1 MDITGSEGSTD
12 MKVLLAGASGVL
24 GRSATRQL
32 TAAGHE
38 VSGLGRSATNT
49 LRADLLDADAVLR
62 AVDGLTFDVVV
73 HAATALQGESMAG
86 HRSMVATNALRTRGT
101 ENLLAAARA
110 TGARRLVVESMMFGY
125 GYGDHGTGLITEE
138 NTPFGPRGTNA
149 WLERHVGAMRTKERL
164 AFTAEGLKAISL
176 RFGFFYGAGVTDD
189 DVLPQLR
196 RRSLPA
202 VADHGRALS
211 WVDVDDAARAVVLAV
226 ESSTPGRAYNIADR
240 TPLPFGRHLQEVAAA
255 FGAPKPLRVPLWL
268 LRPAPLAHTGM
279 SSQLR
284 LDTSRAER
292 ELGWSPTH
300 DDSLTG
306 VRALA
311 AARPAAV

>member
-1 MDITGSEGSTD
+1 MR
-12 MKVLLAGASGVL
+12 VLLAGASGAL

-38 VSGLGRSATNT
+38 VAGLGRGATNT

-62 AVDGLTFDVVV
+62 AVDGLAFDAVV
-73 HAATALQGESMAG
+73 HAATALKGESMAR
-86 HRSMVATNALRTRGT
+86 HQSMVPTNALRTRGT

-110 TGARRLVVESMMFGY
+110 TGARRFVVESMMFGY

-149 WLERHVGAMRTKERL
+149 WLERHVDAMRTKERL
-164 AFTAEGLKAISL
+164 AFTAEGLEAISL
-176 RFGFFYGAGVTDD
+176 RFGFFYGAGVTDT
-189 DVLPQLR
+189 DVLPLLR
-196 RRSLPA
+196 KRSLPV
-202 VADHGRALS
+202 VADHGRAFS

-226 ESSTPGRAYNIADR
+226 ESGTTGQAYNIADR
-240 TPLPFGRHLQEVAAA
+240 TPLPFGTHLQEVAAA

-268 LRPAPLAHTGM
+268 LKPAPLAHTAM
-279 SSQLR
+279 TSQLR
-284 LDTSRAER
+284 LDASRAER

-300 DDSLTG
+300 DDSLAG

-311 AARPAAV
+311 AAQSPHPAARVRRR

>member
-1 MDITGSEGSTD
+1 MR
-12 MKVLLAGASGVL
+12 VLLAGASGAL

-38 VSGLGRSATNT
+38 VAGLGRGATNT

-62 AVDGLTFDVVV
+62 AVDGLAFDAVV
-73 HAATALQGESMAG
+73 HAATALKGESMAR
-86 HRSMVATNALRTRGT
+86 HQSMVPTNALRTRGT

-110 TGARRLVVESMMFGY
+110 TGARRFVVESMMFGY
-125 GYGDHGTGLITEE
+125 GYGDHGTRLITEE

-149 WLERHVGAMRTKERL
+149 WLERHVDAMRTKERL
-164 AFTAEGLKAISL
+164 AFTAEGLEGISL
-176 RFGFFYGAGVTDD
+176 RFGFFYGSGVTDT
-189 DVLPQLR
+189 DVLPLLR
-196 RRSLPA
+196 KRSLPV
-202 VADHGRALS
+202 VADHGRAFS

-226 ESSTPGRAYNIADR
+226 ESGTPGQAYNIADR

-268 LRPAPLAHTGM
+268 LKPAPLAHTAM
-279 SSQLR
+279 TSQLR
-284 LDTSRAER
+284 LDAGKAER

-300 DDSLTG
+300 DDSLAG

-311 AARPAAV
+311 AAQLPHPAARVRRR

>member
-1 MDITGSEGSTD
+1 

-32 TAAGHE
+32 AAAGHE

-49 LRADLLDADAVLR
+49 LRADLLDADAVLG
-62 AVDGLTFDVVV
+62 AVDGLTFDVVI
-73 HAATALQGESMAG
+73 HAATALQGESMAR
-86 HRSMVATNALRTRGT
+86 HRSMETTNALRTRGT

-110 TGARRLVVESMMFGY
+110 TGARRFVVESMMFGY

-138 NTPFGPRGTNA
+138 NTPFGPRGTDA
-149 WLERHVGAMRTKERL
+149 GLERHVGAMRAKERM
-164 AFTAEGLKAISL
+164 AFTAEGLEAVSL

-189 DVLPQLR
+189 DMVSLLRKRALPV
-196 RRSLPA
+196 

-226 ESSTPGRAYNIADR
+226 ESGTPGQAYNIADR
-240 TPLPFGRHLQEVAAA
+240 TPLPFGRHVREVAAA
-255 FGAPKPLRVPLWL
+255 FGAPRPLRVPLWL
-268 LRPAPLAHTGM
+268 LKPAPLAHTAM
-279 SSQLR
+279 TSQLR
-284 LDTSRAER
+284 LDASKAER

-306 VRALA
+306 VRTLA
-311 AARPAAV
+311 NARPAAV